1 VKLLLDDA
9 HLDKIGRAIATYPLV
24 GVTTNPTILKDAR
37 PTLPFYDHLRA
48 IREAIGKQRGLHVQ
62 VVARDTA
69 GMLAEAER
77 VIAALGS
84 ANTFVKVPVTEA
96 GLAAIGELKKRG
108 VGVTAT
114 AIYTTMQGLLAAAT
128 GADYLAVYVNRMQN
142 IDIDPYLTIDALR
155 VDIDREG
162 GVSQIL
168 AASFKN
174 ASQVT
179 EAVRAG
185 AHAVT
190 VSPEIVTQA
199 LGFGEVRHA
208 VDDFAA
214 DWKTTFGTDT
224 LP

>member
-1 VKLLLDDA
+1 MKLLLDDA
-9 HLDKIGRAIATYPLV
+9 RLDQIGHAVATYPLA

-48 IREAIGKQRGLHVQ
+48 IRQAIGPQRSLHVQ

-84 ANTFVKVPVTEA
+84 ANTYAKVPVTEA
-96 GLAAIGELKKRG
+96 GLAAINELKRRG

-114 AIYTTMQGLLAAAT
+114 AIYTTMQGLLAVAA

-142 IDIDPYLTIDALR
+142 IDIDPYVAIDAIR
-155 VDIDREG
+155 TDIDREG
-162 GVSQIL
+162 SGSQIL

-190 VSPEIVTQA
+190 VSPEIIAQA
-199 LGFGEVRHA
+199 LGFGEVSHA
-208 VDDFAA
+208 VDKFAS

>member
-1 VKLLLDDA
+1 MKLLLDDA
-9 HLDKIGRAIATYPLV
+9 RLDKIGHAVATYPLA

-48 IREAIGKQRGLHVQ
+48 IRQAIGPQRSLHVQ

-77 VIAALGS
+77 IIAALGRD
-84 ANTFVKVPVTEA
+84 NLFVKVPVTEA
-96 GLAAIGELKKRG
+96 GLAAVGELKKRG

-114 AIYTTMQGLLAAAT
+114 AIYTTMQGLLAAAA

-142 IDIDPYLTIDALR
+142 IDIDPYVTIDALR
-155 VDIDREG
+155 VDIDRG
-162 GVSQIL
+162 GGTSQIL

-190 VSPEIVTQA
+190 VSPEIIAQA
-199 LGFGEVRHA
+199 LGFGEVRSA
-208 VDDFAA
+208 VDEFAA
-214 DWKTTFGTDT
+214 DWETTFGTET

>member
-1 VKLLLDDA
+1 MKLLLDDA
-9 HLDKIGRAIATYPLV
+9 RLDKIGHAVACYPLD
-24 GVTTNPTILKDAR
+24 GVTTNPTILKAAR
-37 PTLPFYDHLRA
+37 PELPFYDHLRA
-48 IREAIGKQRGLHVQ
+48 IREAIGPQRSLHVQ

-77 VIAALGS
+77 VIAALGHS
-84 ANTFVKVPVTEA
+84 NTYAKVPVTEA
-96 GLAAIGELKKRG
+96 GLAAMIELKARG
-108 VGVTAT
+108 FGVTAT
-114 AIYTTMQGLLAAAT
+114 AIYTTMQGLLAISS
-128 GADYLAVYVNRMQN
+128 GVDYLAVYVNRMQN
-142 IDIDPYLTIDALR
+142 IDIDPYVAIEALR

-162 GVSQIL
+162 SGSQIL

-190 VSPEIVTQA
+190 VSPEIIAKA
-199 LGFGEVRHA
+199 LGFGEVRRA

-214 DWKTTFGTDT
+214 DWATTFGTDT

>member
-1 VKLLLDDA
+1 MKLLLDDA
-9 HLDKIGRAIATYPLV
+9 RLDEIAHAIACYPLA
-24 GVTTNPTILKDAR
+24 GVTTNPTILKHAR
-37 PTLPFYDHLRA
+37 PTMSFYDHLRA
-48 IREAIGKQRGLHVQ
+48 IRERIGEQRSLHVQ
-62 VVARDTA
+62 VVAADTA

-77 VIAALGS
+77 VIAAMGP
-84 ANTFVKVPVTEA
+84 ANTYVKVPVTVA
-96 GLAAIGELKKRG
+96 GLAAINELKQRG

-114 AIYTTMQGLLAAAT
+114 AIYTTMQGLLAVSA

-142 IDIDPYLTIDALR
+142 IDVDPFLVIDALR
-155 VDIDREG
+155 TDIDREG
-162 GVSQIL
+162 DASQIL

-174 ASQVT
+174 VSQVT

-190 VSPEIVTQA
+190 VSPELLAQA
-199 LGFGEVRHA
+199 LGLDEVRHA